1 MRVRAKRKQG
11 ESPSQFLRRFLER
24 FNKSGVSLEVK
35 SKMYRTKKPNERAKK
50 EARLYRL
57 KLQYFI
63 NQKMKEGWPFE
74 KAYKL
79 GKRYISEIKYPGE
92 NETKNF

>member
-1 MRVRAKRKQG
+1 MRVKVRKKQK
-11 ESPSQFLRRFLER
+11 ESQSQLLHRFLER
-24 FNKSGVSLEVK
+24 FIKSGVISEVRN
-35 SKMYRTKKPNERAKK
+35 KMYRQKKPNERAKK

-63 NQKMKEGWPFE
+63 NQKMKEGWSFE

-79 GKRYISEIKYPGE
+79 GKRYISEIKYRG
-92 NETKNF
+92 

>member
-1 MRVRAKRKQG
+1 MRVKVRKKQK
-11 ESPSQFLRRFLER
+11 ESQSQLLHRFLER
-24 FNKSGVSLEVK
+24 FIKVRN
-35 SKMYRTKKPNERAKK
+35 KMYRQKKPNERAKK

-63 NQKMKEGWPFE
+63 NQKMKEGWSFE

-79 GKRYISEIKYPGE
+79 GKRYISEIKYRG
-92 NETKNF
+92 

>member
-1 MRVRAKRKQG
+1 MRVKVKRKQG
-11 ESPSQFLRRFLER
+11 ESSLQLLNRFLGR
-24 FNKSGVSLEVK
+24 VLKSGIVTEIK
-35 SKMYRTKKPNERAKK
+35 NKMYRQKKPNERAKK

-63 NQKMKEGWPFE
+63 KQKMKEGWSFD

-79 GKRYISEIKYPGE
+79 GKRYISEIKYPGKE
-92 NETKNF
+92 

>member
-11 ESPSQFLRRFLER
+11 ESQGQFLKRFLER
-24 FNKSGVSLEVK
+24 FNRSGVALEVK
-35 SKMYRTKKPNERAKK
+35 NKMYRTKKSNERAKK

-63 NQKMKEGWPFE
+63 NQKMKEGWSFE
-74 KAYKL
+74 KAYELAK
-79 GKRYISEIKYPGE
+79 KYISEIKYPG
-92 NETKNF
+92 